1 MSRLSIG
8 AAAVLSVA
16 AVIPAQAGVD
26 ISTKATQN
34 MSCANGV
41 CSPTAKKAVL
51 NVNDV
56 TTILAAGD
64 LKITTGS
71 GALDIHVKAPFS
83 WANTSRLTLDAMRSI
98 TIDKAVVVAGTGALT
113 LVTNDGGTGG
123 DYWFDKGASV
133 SLWDTSSS
141 LVINGQS
148 FTLVKDIASLAA
160 DIASNPSGDFALAND
175 YDASADYYSDYPVA
189 TDFQGTFDGLGHTN
203 SDLYISS

>member
-8 AAAVLSVA
+8 AAIILSVA
-16 AVIPAQAGVD
+16 VAIPAQAGVD

-41 CSPTAKKAVL
+41 CSPSAKNAVL

-56 TTILAAGD
+56 TTMLAAGD

-123 DYWFDKGASV
+123 DYWFPNGGSV
-133 SLWDTSSS
+133 TFWDLNSN
-141 LVINGQS
+141 LIINGTR
-148 FTLVKDIASLAA
+148 FTLVNSISMLVNSKHRHT
-160 DIASNPSGDFALAND
+160 GRFALANN
-175 YDASADYYSDYPVA
+175 YDASVD
-189 TDFQGTFDGLGHTN
+189 GTYT
-203 SDLYISS
+203 